1 MRKQVAD
8 SSAILSAGRIYLL
21 RCNGHGR
28 QNPAN
33 MKAKMTLVIVA
44 AALVACTTG
53 EKISQIR
60 PGMTTGQVTAIL
72 GRPDGFREVGDVS
85 YYQYS
90 NRLTSGWE
98 WDKGD
103 YEVVFRNGRVISY
116 GATGIRPNP
125 VQHQIVTT
133 TKFP

>member
-1 MRKQVAD
+1 MIL
-8 SSAILSAGRIYLL
+8 AIIAVTI
-21 RCNGHGR
+21 
-28 QNPAN
+28 
-33 MKAKMTLVIVA
+33 T
-44 AALVACTTG
+44 ACTTG

-72 GRPDGFREVGDVS
+72 GHPDGFRQAADMS

-90 NRLTSGWE
+90 NRLTSGWG

-103 YEVVFRNGRVISY
+103 YEVAFRNGRVVSY

-125 VQHQIVTT
+125 VQRHVVTET
-133 TKFP
+133 SF